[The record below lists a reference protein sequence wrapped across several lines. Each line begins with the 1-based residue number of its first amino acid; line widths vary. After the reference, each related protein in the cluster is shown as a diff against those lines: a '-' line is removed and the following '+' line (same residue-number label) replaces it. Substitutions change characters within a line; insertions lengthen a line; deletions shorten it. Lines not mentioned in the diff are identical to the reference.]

1 MIYIKK
7 KNNKSCKYKINRII
21 DHNPS
26 GVLVT
31 MLVLVLNWGQDLKL
45 KTMDQ
50 GNINCRVANASAPI
64 NLLIWF
70 YL

>member
-1 MIYIKK
+1 
-7 KNNKSCKYKINRII
+7 
-21 DHNPS
+21 
-26 GVLVT
+26 

-50 GNINCRVANASAPI
+50 GNISFRVANASAPI